1 MGFVLDII
9 SKSGNSN
16 ELQNF
21 AQSFKDVFATKDTH
35 VFITEAN
42 TGNLADADYIVAISN
57 AIKRGT
63 RIIYVENIS
72 MILCLASR
80 KFSFLMHL

>member
-35 VFITEAN
+35 VFIAEAN

-57 AIKRGT
+57 AIKRGNS
-63 RIIYVENIS
+63 Y
-72 MILCLASR
+72 ILCGKYLNDFMASR